1 MKYTFIINP
10 KSRSGKGLVLWNLL
24 KPELKKRRI
33 ESEVFYTEYA
43 GHATEIAR
51 QVTAIDVTSEE
62 DHVIVVMGG
71 DGSISEVLTGIQDFT
86 HVILGYIPTGSGN
99 DFTRELRLPT
109 DPKEAFELVLNPGRI
124 APMDV
129 GEISSCEKTWR
140 FGVSTG
146 IGFDAAVC
154 HNVERSKMKPV
165 LNKIHLG
172 HLVYLEVALRRLFS
186 DSFYEIDVTL
196 EDGTVKHFSKGYFV
210 AVMNQPYE
218 GGGFRFCPDALSD
231 DGLLDVIVV
240 SDIPRLK
247 VLCLLPTAFAGKH
260 TRFRGVDIFKCKDIR
275 VQVNGKAPIHA
286 DGQPVAIEDHFE
298 ANVLERK
305 IRVILPKAEEQ

>member
-10 KSRSGKGLVLWNLL
+10 NSRSGKGMVLWNLL

-33 ESEVFYTEYA
+33 EHEIFYTQYV

-51 QVTAIDVTSEE
+51 QVTTDGEE
-62 DHVIVVMGG
+62 QILVVMGG
-71 DGSISEVLTGIQDFT
+71 DGSICEVLTGIQDFS

-99 DFTRELRLPT
+99 DFTREMKLPT
-109 DPKEAFELVLNPGRI
+109 KPKEAFELVLHPGKI

-129 GEISSCEKTWR
+129 GEVETAEGTWR

-154 HNVERSKMKPV
+154 HNVDRTRMKPF
-165 LNKIHLG
+165 LNKIHMG
-172 HLVYLEVALRRLFS
+172 HLVYLGVALKRLFA
-186 DSFYEIDVTL
+186 DTFYEVDVTM
-196 EDGTVKHFSKGYFV
+196 EDGTKKHFKKAYFV

-218 GGGFRFCPDALSD
+218 GGGFRFCPDAKMD

-247 VLCLLPTAFAGKH
+247 VLCLLPTAFFGKH
-260 TRFRGVDIFKCKDIR
+260 THFKGVDIFQCKEIHVKVDK
-275 VQVNGKAPIHA
+275 KAPIHA
-286 DGQPVAIEDHFE
+286 DGQPVAVEDE
-298 ANVLERK
+298 MKVRVAEQQ
-305 IRVILPKAEEQ
+305 IRWILPGDEI